1 MALTITRDRA
11 RAEEVSQEVLIEIW
25 RTAGH
30 FDPRRGSAAAWAFTI
45 ARRRSIDRVLVP
57 PPPRPVATCAAPT
70 CHLPLDQVGE
80 TVAGMLERE
89 RLTSCLNMLSDPQRQ
104 AILLAF
110 YGGHTHNE
118 VAAILGRRRRD
129 RQEPHTDRADQTP
142 RIHVCRRLRNASQT
156 TRNRAARRATCGSA
170 RRYRR
175 LPPGRRGRTW
185 RSGPGLRLLIYY
197 SWVVTAL
204 TSV

>member
-1 MALTITRDRA
+1 MATVQHGDSDPCSPYRGPRPDHLDGLIVAVARGEHGAFEALFRQLAGPIYRMALTITRDRA
-11 RAEEVSQEVLIEIW
+11 HAEEVSQEVLIEIW

-45 ARRRSIDRVLVP
+45 ARRRSIDRVRSAAAAARRDLRRTDVP
-57 PPPRPVATCAAPT
+57 PPM
-70 CHLPLDQVGE
+70 DQVGE

-118 VAAILGRRRRD
+118 VAAILGVAVG
-129 RQEPHTDRADQTP
+129 TVKS
-142 RIHVCRRLRNASQT
+142 RIRTGLTRLRESMY
-156 TRNRAARRATCGSA
+156 AAG
-170 RRYRR
+170 
-175 LPPGRRGRTW
+175 
-185 RSGPGLRLLIYY
+185 
-197 SWVVTAL
+197 
-204 TSV
+204 